1 MFRSNGEGIQK
12 HKEQDHPV
20 ERDRFDSQT
29 AFLPKKSVDA
39 LYMAAGVQ
47 KEEQKLLDSL
57 AARTRMESQAVVI
70 LTQIWSWKA
79 FLCEK

>member
-1 MFRSNGEGIQK
+1 MFRSNGESIQK
-12 HKEQDHPV
+12 HKDQDHPV

-29 AFLPKKSVDA
+29 TFLPKKSVEA
-39 LYMAAGVQ
+39 LYMATGAQ
-47 KEEQKLLDSL
+47 KEEQKLLNSL
-57 AARTRMESQAVVI
+57 GARARMENQAVVI